1 MKRNRFLTALVIS
14 LISSLT
20 AAAQTAP
27 GPDSVNAGWAKVI
40 TLKGEVQV
48 QLPAQTLVPASREM
62 ILPAGSS
69 IQTKKG
75 SALLQLSD
83 GSEVLVKSNSSV
95 LLKSPTQDEHQ
106 YLEVLL
112 GKIRA
117 AIKKRLQGAPSFR
130 LGTPTAVI
138 TVRGT
143 QFEVDVNKKLATNV
157 VVYEGLVE
165 VTGVGYQGPPVLL
178 GPGYMIDVPRTGIP
192 SRPQRTIENDDRF
205 DRGIGRDDDST
216 TRQSLQQRNGEDGQR
231 TSQPTAATSGEHESP
246 DN

>member
-1 MKRNRFLTALVIS
+1 MFVAG
-14 LISSLT
+14 LISSLAAFAQT
-20 AAAQTAP
+20 AAA
-27 GPDSVNAGWAKVI
+27 PDSVSTGWAKVI
-40 TLKGEVQV
+40 SLKGEVQV
-48 QLPAQTLVPASREM
+48 QLPAQALVPASLQM

-69 IQTKKG
+69 IQTMKG

-83 GSEVLVKSNSSV
+83 GSEVLVKSKSSV
-95 LLKSPTQDEHQ
+95 VLKSPEENEHQ
-106 YLEVLL
+106 YLELLL

-117 AIKKRLQGAPSFR
+117 AIKKRLQGSPSFR

-143 QFEVDVNKKLATNV
+143 QFEVEVSKKLATSV

-165 VTGVGYQGPPVLL
+165 VSGTGYQGPPVLL

-192 SRPQRTIENDDRF
+192 SKPQRTIENDDRF
-205 DRGIGRDDDST
+205 DRGVGHDDNSP
-216 TRQSLQQRNGEDGQR
+216 TRQSLQQRTGEDGQR
-231 TSQPTAATSGEHESP
+231 TPQPSLTQPGEHEPP